1 MPEYVVRRIEDF
13 LKEKNIVLKRARILI
28 VGVTYK
34 KDIKDLRKSPS
45 IEMID
50 ILHKRNIKVFY
61 FDPLIPYLK
70 LNHINLKS
78 VELKK
83 EKLKEFDCAVIATD
97 HSNIDYD
104 FLLENSKLIFDTRN
118 KFKGVANDKVIRL

>member
-1 MPEYVVRRIEDF
+1 
-13 LKEKNIVLKRARILI
+13 
-28 VGVTYK
+28 
-34 KDIKDLRKSPS
+34 
-45 IEMID
+45 MID